1 MDIKFC
7 KHVLNLLRYYNINF
21 DCYTYMRKNRDISPQ
36 TTIFQVFEGPKKQV
50 QPILKVSFLK
60 LEKIDC

>member
-1 MDIKFC
+1 
-7 KHVLNLLRYYNINF
+7 
-21 DCYTYMRKNRDISPQ
+21 MRKNRDISPQ